1 MNSKCSFYSVGYRLE
16 KRVFVSLPETEAREA
31 MIRKHVQ
38 DRSDSAVDFTLVCM
52 CLPCSTWFVTV
63 YHVLF

>member
-1 MNSKCSFYSVGYRLE
+1 
-16 KRVFVSLPETEAREA
+16 VSLPETEAREA

-52 CLPCSTWFVTV
+52 CLP
-63 YHVLF
+63 

>member
-52 CLPCSTWFVTV
+52 CLP
-63 YHVLF
+63 